1 MRKRKGLVGKPAI
14 DSGLPTADGEGKIK
28 LLNLKGKIVLLN
40 FFAYWCSPCNEEVPR
55 LERIW
60 REYKDKG
67 VTVVGVAIWSSGDAF
82 EKVRKFTQNMD

>member
-1 MRKRKGLVGKPAI
+1 LVGKPAI